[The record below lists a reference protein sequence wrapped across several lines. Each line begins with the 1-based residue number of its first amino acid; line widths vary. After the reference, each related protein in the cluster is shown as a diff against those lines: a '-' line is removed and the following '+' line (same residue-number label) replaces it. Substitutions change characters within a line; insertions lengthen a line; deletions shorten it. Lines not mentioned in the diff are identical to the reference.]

1 VTVTAR
7 STVGGTAVRLE
18 VDDLAATVL
27 DRLADAY
34 GQDPT
39 AIGSMLMALASARQH
54 LADVQ
59 LADRIPDR
67 VRHNVARIARSFRE
81 ELAEETGPVGIELT
95 PDDAT
100 GLAAAL
106 TASVLPPLPAAA

>member
-1 VTVTAR
+1 MTVTAR
-7 STVGGTAVRLE
+7 SSVGGTAVRLE
-18 VDDLAATVL
+18 VTDLAATVL

-34 GQDPT
+34 GQDPV
-39 AIGSMLMALASARQH
+39 AVGAMLMDLAAARQH
-54 LADVQ
+54 LADLQ
-59 LADRIPDR
+59 LSDHSPDWALRNVDRITQ
-67 VRHNVARIARSFRE
+67 SYRE

-106 TASVLPPLPAAA
+106 TASVLPLLPAAA